1 MRRFPCGGV
10 LRLCH
15 LRHILR
21 RDAKAIATHAR
32 ERHEPFPGVLIRAP
46 LLSPC
51 PSRGEW
57 TYGIRPVR
65 KAPGKASRT
74 GFSEPWPP
82 KGHSLFRGVFQME
95 KTVWLA
101 AAGAFVLALLFWRA
115 YSGTDLG
122 LLAAFF
128 TIVGD
133 LLALLAL
140 AKGSDAEA

>member
-1 MRRFPCGGV
+1 MSSPAHPAERRQSHRNTRPG
-10 LRLCH
+10 
-15 LRHILR
+15 
-21 RDAKAIATHAR
+21 AAR
-32 ERHEPFPGVLIRAP
+32 AVPGRSHQSSASL
-46 LLSPC
+46 C

>member
-1 MRRFPCGGV
+1 
-10 LRLCH
+10 
-15 LRHILR
+15 
-21 RDAKAIATHAR
+21 
-32 ERHEPFPGVLIRAP
+32 
-46 LLSPC
+46 
-51 PSRGEW
+51 
-57 TYGIRPVR
+57 
-65 KAPGKASRT
+65 
-74 GFSEPWPP
+74 
-82 KGHSLFRGVFQME
+82 ME

-101 AAGAFVLALLFWRA
+101 AAGAFVLSLLFWRA

>member
-1 MRRFPCGGV
+1 M
-10 LRLCH
+10 
-15 LRHILR
+15 
-21 RDAKAIATHAR
+21 
-32 ERHEPFPGVLIRAP
+32 
-46 LLSPC
+46 
-51 PSRGEW
+51 
-57 TYGIRPVR
+57 R

-140 AKGSDAEA
+140 TKGSDAEA

>member
-1 MRRFPCGGV
+1 
-10 LRLCH
+10 
-15 LRHILR
+15 
-21 RDAKAIATHAR
+21 
-32 ERHEPFPGVLIRAP
+32 
-46 LLSPC
+46 
-51 PSRGEW
+51 
-57 TYGIRPVR
+57 
-65 KAPGKASRT
+65 
-74 GFSEPWPP
+74 
-82 KGHSLFRGVFQME
+82 ME

-140 AKGSDAEA
+140 TKGSDAEA